1 MKQFQKVPKYVAAS
15 ESADSGVRR
24 IAGHLVCGD
33 YFADE
38 PNAKASE
45 IKEVISTETKTRGGL
60 AVCQIDTPSGEYYYD
75 YTDIVYVYY
84 TPPGLQEYEFVLPN
98 EGKLSLHV
106 TAKSKSEA
114 YDELKKTAK
123 EKHYNLIGMYPRE

>member
-24 IAGHLVCGD
+24 KVRQLDCGD

-38 PNAKASE
+38 PNAKASA
-45 IKEVISTETKTRGGL
+45 IKEVVSIDVETRGGL
-60 AVCQIDTPSGEYYYD
+60 KVYRIDTPSGEYYYD

-114 YDELKKTAK
+114 YDELKKIAK